1 MKKEQNY
8 TPTSEGGELPKI
20 KVSYI
25 VEVKKNGKWVPV
37 LPNDLKRNMYEN
49 KWIFDE
55 GSFIQ
60 SSINNYLDNKRKFP
74 EDSPTITILK
84 EMYPKHKSRTREWLL
99 NKLISGPHTRF
110 MAWLYGT
117 LICRFRDERG
127 AFERTRSQSWATYD
141 ELEEVV
147 TKLEDDVQG
156 RIKDYSTRNVLINKA
171 RGEVGKPRKGDH
183 NYDMYYIMET
193 IYQLEVWEQFK
204 GGIARL
210 AEANGIY
217 NEPKNVRAIWW
228 ME

>member
-1 MKKEQNY
+1 
-8 TPTSEGGELPKI
+8 
-20 KVSYI
+20 
-25 VEVKKNGKWVPV
+25 
-37 LPNDLKRNMYEN
+37 MY
-49 KWIFDE
+49 
-55 GSFIQ
+55 
-60 SSINNYLDNKRKFP
+60 L
-74 EDSPTITILK
+74 
-84 EMYPKHKSRTREWLL
+84 KHKSRIREWML

-110 MAWLYGT
+110 MEWLYGT
-117 LICRFRDERG
+117 LIYRIRDKKG

-171 RGEVGKPRKGDH
+171 RGTVGKPRKDDH

-193 IYQLEVWEQFK
+193 IYQLEAWEQFK

-217 NEPKNVRAIWW
+217 NEPKNIRAIWW